1 MSPNDGT
8 LVRQFERLAHAS
20 ANAATL
26 PDQLLAALARVVP
39 FDSYCWA
46 AIDPHSLLPTNA
58 IGSTIPTPS
67 TVLWEEQELI
77 ARGNEPGDLRSMA
90 RSGRAVA
97 LLSEIVGG
105 RKDQSLIYRR
115 ILRPN
120 GLEHQLRCG
129 IMLDGVHWGQLH
141 LERRA
146 ERPDFSPR
154 DVATV
159 ETLAL
164 HLAQAFRRW
173 LIAEPGAAG
182 SPNAPAL
189 PGVIVLDEDN
199 ELESINPEAE
209 HWLSEWGLSDLEH
222 APVAISAVVGAARA
236 RADGCSDAIPS
247 TRLRLRTGVWL
258 SVRAT
263 QLTRPDRKAGT
274 GVVLERAAAEQV
286 APLIARANQL
296 TPRETEIAMLVLRGL
311 STREMAA
318 ELFIS
323 PHTVQ
328 DHLKSIFEKVGVR
341 SRRALATE
349 IFEPHYQAA

>member
-1 MSPNDGT
+1 MSSDAT
-8 LVRQFERLAHAS
+8 LARQFERLAHTVADP
-20 ANAATL
+20 ATL

-39 FDSYCWA
+39 LDSYSWA
-46 AIDPHSLLPTNA
+46 AIDPRSLLPTNA
-58 IGSTIPTPS
+58 IGSTTPVQN

-97 LLSEIVGG
+97 LLSEIVGE
-105 RKDQSLIYRR
+105 RKDRSLIYRHV
-115 ILRPN
+115 LRPN

-129 IMLDGVHWGQLH
+129 LALDGVHWGQLH

-146 ERPDFSPR
+146 ECPDFSSR
-154 DVATV
+154 DVALV
-159 ETLAL
+159 KALAP
-164 HLAQAFRRW
+164 HLAHAFRRW
-173 LIAEPGAAG
+173 LIAEPGGASGA
-182 SPNAPAL
+182 SSPAL

-209 HWLSEWGLSDLEH
+209 HWLNEWGLSDIEH
-222 APVAISAVVGAARA
+222 APAAISAVVGAARA
-236 RADGCSDAIPS
+236 RAAGCSDAIPS
-247 TRLRLRTGVWL
+247 TRLRLGTGVWL

-263 QLTRPDRKAGT
+263 QLARPDRRAGT
-274 GVVLERAAAEQV
+274 AVVLERAAADQV

-296 TPRETEIAMLVLRGL
+296 TARETEIAMLVLRGL
-311 STREMAA
+311 STREMSA

>member
-1 MSPNDGT
+1 MST
-8 LVRQFERLAHAS
+8 EHATYTRQFERVADAT
-20 ANAATL
+20 ADPATL
-26 PDQLLAALARVVP
+26 PDRLLAALARVVP
-39 FDSYCWA
+39 FDSYSWT
-46 AIDPHSLLPTNA
+46 AIDPHSLLPTDA
-58 IGSTIPTPS
+58 MGSTIPFQS

-97 LLSEIVGG
+97 LLSELVGE

-129 IMLDGVHWGQLH
+129 LALDGVHWGQLH
-141 LERRA
+141 LERRR
-146 ERPDFSPR
+146 ERLDFSSR
-154 DVATV
+154 DVALV
-159 ETLAL
+159 EALAP
-164 HLAQAFRRW
+164 HLVHALRRSHIAQ
-173 LIAEPGAAG
+173 PGATSSA
-182 SPNAPAL
+182 SAPAL

-199 ELESINPEAE
+199 EVESINPEAE
-209 HWLSEWGLSDLEH
+209 HWLNEWGLSDLEH

-247 TRLRLRTGVWL
+247 TRLRLKTGVWL
-258 SVRAT
+258 CMRAT
-263 QLTRPDRKAGT
+263 QLARPHRKAGT
-274 GVVLERAAAEQV
+274 AVLLERAAADQV

-296 TPRETEIAMLVLRGL
+296 TARETEIAMLVLRGL
-311 STREMAA
+311 STREMAT

-341 SRRALATE
+341 SRRALASE
-349 IFEPHYQAA
+349 VFESHYRAA